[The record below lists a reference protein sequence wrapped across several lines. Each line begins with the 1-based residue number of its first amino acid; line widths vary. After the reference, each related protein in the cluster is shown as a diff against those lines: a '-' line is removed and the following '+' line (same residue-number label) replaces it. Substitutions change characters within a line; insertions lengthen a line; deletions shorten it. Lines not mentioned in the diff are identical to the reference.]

1 LSSCGQRYASSYR
14 DFIVS
19 IFTESIGW
27 QQEDETPVVE
37 TVWPVGGNLRRNRA
51 LRATGIQA
59 VASVRRNMIAADIAN
74 GQQAASPPTALPEI

>member
-1 LSSCGQRYASSYR
+1 LSSCGQRYASSYQ

-27 QQEDETPVVE
+27 QQEDEPPVFE

-51 LRATGIQA
+51 LRDRNSSRRQRAAQHDYRGYCKRS
-59 VASVRRNMIAADIAN
+59 ASGTAAKR
-74 GQQAASPPTALPEI
+74 TA